1 MSSFLYTM
9 YEYFNNYVIAK
20 CLLSCDVFLM
30 LIRSRQY
37 TVLFPLKYWIEL
49 NDIFLSGTFY
59 SQLMRYS
66 RTCGSYLDFRDRR
79 LLPTRMIMKPR
90 FLQCFTVDTMTWWT
104 VTEYLCSV
112 CRNHNPVTSPFMTY
126 HRVCSKSN
134 TTGATSG
141 EETVYPSGTWSPW
154 YSWNIVES
162 GVKHNKSINQ

>member
-1 MSSFLYTM
+1 VTLNIIFNSFLSTSGTRCITLAINPVISHEWWSDRIVITTDGAQIFVTVHQVM
-9 YEYFNNYVIAK
+9 VSTVKHWRNPYVIAK

-79 LLPTRMIMKPR
+79 LLPTRTIMK
-90 FLQCFTVDTMTWWT
+90 
-104 VTEYLCSV
+104 
-112 CRNHNPVTSPFMTY
+112 NIKNTSQDKRHLAIT
-126 HRVCSKSN
+126 
-134 TTGATSG
+134 
-141 EETVYPSGTWSPW
+141 
-154 YSWNIVES
+154 
-162 GVKHNKSINQ
+162 